1 MKAIITGISGVM
13 NRGVEALLVTTIE
26 PLSQREQNLTINILT
41 DTPDYD
47 QIRFHQNNVN
57 FINSKNKNEGWM
69 HSLRGK
75 ISKIYKPLA
84 REYELFRDASIVIA
98 SGGDLFSSDY
108 GGLFPALRP
117 LELALH
123 AGVPVVFLAQSIG
136 LFKTDEEAELWLS
149 VARRSSLITVREQ
162 LSYNYVTQ
170 KLGLSE
176 DLVKHTAD
184 SAFLL
189 EPPPP
194 PVVKNLLKSYGV
206 REDSPVVAIA
216 PSQLISSYADN
227 QRDKH
232 LNAWCQVVN
241 EILNELKAQIIIIP
255 HVHDNRLTN
264 DDRILATKIHRH
276 FDFDPRIHLVG
287 GDNSASEF
295 KGIIAACDLLIAERM
310 HASIAGLS
318 SSICTVV
325 VGYSIKAEG
334 IMSDLFGTE
343 AVEKGLLIS
352 IEQFLDIDIA
362 CRTIHTAWS
371 QRHDVSTHLQ
381 KVLPQVKN
389 KAAHNF
395 DLILQIMS

>member
-1 MKAIITGISGVM
+1 MKAIITGISGVS

-26 PLSQREQNLTINILT
+26 PLLQREPNLTINILT

-47 QIRFHQNNVN
+47 QIRLHPNNVN
-57 FINSKNKNEGWM
+57 FLKGKSPNKSWM
-69 HSLRGK
+69 HKLRGK
-75 ISKIYKPLA
+75 LSKIYKPLA
-84 REYELFRDASIVIA
+84 REYELFRDASVVIA
-98 SGGDLFSSDY
+98 SGGDLFSSY
-108 GGLFPALRP
+108 YRALFLELRP

-136 LFKTDEEAELWLS
+136 PFETDEEADLWLR

-162 LSYNYVTQ
+162 LSYDYVTQ

-206 REDSPVVAIA
+206 IEDKPVVAIA
-216 PSQLISSYADN
+216 PSQLISSYADS

-255 HVHDNRLTN
+255 HVHDNRPTN
-264 DDRILATKIHRH
+264 DDRILATTIYRH
-276 FDFDPRIHLVG
+276 FDFDPRIHLVC

-295 KGIIAACDLLIAERM
+295 KGIIAACDMLIAERM

-318 SSICTVV
+318 SGICTVV

-352 IEQFLDIDIA
+352 IEKFLDVDIA
-362 CRTIHTAWS
+362 CTTIHKAWS
-371 QRHDVSTHLQ
+371 KRHDVSSHLH
-381 KVLPQVKN
+381 KVLPQVKK